1 MHRLHSDRVF
11 LATDQVVEVA
21 GCAHHTAGGVVSIVG
36 GRLDAVGRRR
46 SGAVPADHSVTCRA
60 VQVRGH
66 VGGRTRGW
74 KRKEAKSLKLK

>member
-21 GCAHHTAGGVVSIVG
+21 GCAHHTAGGVVSIV
-36 GRLDAVGRRR
+36 
-46 SGAVPADHSVTCRA
+46 VPADQSVTCRA